1 MLMKTT
7 RLLYVIA
14 ACIAFLPGVSFAQA
28 DIHFSQFYETSILRN
43 PALIGV
49 SADNYKVSAYYRSQ
63 WSSITNPYQTLLID
77 AEYRFSLGRMSQ
89 DFLSIGVLGYSDEA
103 GDLDQ
108 KISGV
113 YPALC
118 LNKLIDANYN
128 AYLSLGFTCGFL
140 NYSFDPSKAT
150 FNNQFQ
156 GGVYSPFNASF
167 ENIPNPKMSLV
178 DIGSGLNFNFSPNDQ
193 NSGAYVL
200 GVSGYHFSQ
209 PSFSYDKTP
218 GYVQNI
224 RWNVNAD
231 MVHDLGRSFA
241 FQIHANFAQQGA
253 YNESVFGGLIGWR
266 VADDPFS
273 RPDFEFDAGALYRMN
288 DAIIPVVKL
297 RYKSLAVGVSYDV
310 NSSPLKE
317 ASNTQGGLEVTLT
330 VSGQFPPNGD
340 YKKKVCPR
348 FF

>member
-1 MLMKTT
+1 MLMKTG
-7 RLLYVIA
+7 
-14 ACIAFLPGVSFAQA
+14 FLHYAIIVCLALIPCALFAQA

-77 AEYRFSLGRMSQ
+77 AEYRFPLGRMSQ
-89 DFLSIGVLGYSDEA
+89 DFLSVGILGFSDQA

-108 KISGV
+108 KISGF

-118 LNKLIDANYN
+118 INKLLDANYN
-128 AYLSLGFTCGFL
+128 AYLSLGFTCGYL
-140 NYSFDPSKAT
+140 QYSFDPSKAT

-156 GGVYSPFNASF
+156 GGVYSPFNSSF

-178 DIGSGLNFNFSPNDQ
+178 DIGSGLNFNFSPDEQ
-193 NSGAYVL
+193 NSGTYVL
-200 GVSGYHFSQ
+200 GVSGYHFSR

-218 GYVQNI
+218 NYVQNI

-231 MVHDLGRSFA
+231 MMHDLGRYFA
-241 FQIHANFAQQGA
+241 FQVHANYAQQGA
-253 YNESVFGGLIGWR
+253 YNESVFGALIGWR
-266 VADDPFS
+266 IADPLS
-273 RPDFEFDAGALYRMN
+273 RPDFELDAGALYRIN

-297 RYKSLAVGVSYDV
+297 KYKSLGIGVSYDV
-310 NSSPLKE
+310 NTSALKE
-317 ASNTQGGLEVTLT
+317 ASNTQGGLEITLS

-340 YKKKVCPR
+340 YRKTVCPR